1 MCLDEQW
8 PYCVVGGVKERG
20 QSEKSCQ
27 VQLRQEAVK
36 LVKMVGDDRWLRWV
50 GGARGGVSN
59 DEVLLCYNACIYLC
73 IEQPNK
79 GQWGHLVEK

>member
-1 MCLDEQW
+1 M
-8 PYCVVGGVKERG
+8 GGVKERG

-36 LVKMVGDDRWLRWV
+36 LVKMVGDDRRLRWV
-50 GGARGGVSN
+50 GGARGGASN
-59 DEVLLCYNACIYLC
+59 DKVLYNACIYLC
-73 IEQPNK
+73 IEQSNK